1 MERACDH
8 RSLSPTELP
17 QCSLLHVLMVC
28 LPHVLKVIWD
38 QNVEPYKA
46 DNARLVQENNQ
57 LHQELMRA
65 KESHDSHVRALRADL
80 RKLQHESSDLKFLN
94 TQYAQRLRVAEEEGQ
109 AKAEKIVA
117 LQEKNFQAVVHT
129 PGGHQRRIPFRRQR
143 MDVDCLVPPSGG
155 GAQPHPPEPD
165 PYVADLLKVADT
177 RVEELQ
183 QQLAARDKQLRAV
196 ESSVSELRKQVRG
209 RGWRVEGVGD
219 VEGWREVED
228 MEEWKEQGG
237 EEGTERDGGD

>member
-1 MERACDH
+1 
-8 RSLSPTELP
+8 
-17 QCSLLHVLMVC
+17 MVC

-38 QNVEPYKA
+38 QNVEPYKE

-143 MDVDCLVPPSGG
+143 MDMDCLVPPSGG

-183 QQLAARDKQLRAV
+183 QQLATRDKQLRAV

-209 RGWRVEGVGD
+209 RGW
-219 VEGWREVED
+219 GWREWEMWRGGGKLKIWRSGRNREGRRGLRE
-228 MEEWKEQGG
+228 MEGG
-237 EEGTERDGGD
+237 RGREVEGTGRGGGD